1 MNRSCLYF
9 NVRRYRF
16 VTSKL
21 KPISK
26 PYYMERTAYLDER
39 KALVSAMFEETK
51 LFDRSILTLAAGS
64 FGLSFAFIRQ
74 IVPAINPD
82 TIILLKVSW
91 GSFSI
96 SIIATLI
103 SLLTSIKACRKQIE
117 ILETHIKNGA
127 KNKSYNNLSACT
139 TCLNILS
146 IVTFVLGVCCLAYF
160 SISNLVS

>member
-1 MNRSCLYF
+1 M
-9 NVRRYRF
+9 
-16 VTSKL
+16 TSKL
-21 KPISK
+21 KPRSK
-26 PYYMERTAYLDER
+26 PYYLERTAYLDER

-82 TIILLKVSW
+82 TIKLLTASW
-91 GSFSI
+91 INFSI

-117 ILETHIKNGA
+117 ILETHIDNSS
-127 KNKSYNNLSACT
+127 KNKSCNIPSFCT

-146 IVTFVLGVCCLAYF
+146 IVTFALGVCYLARF
-160 SISNLVS
+160 SINNLVS